1 MARRRKRKQTDETLV
16 DLVEVTDQASDFFE
30 RNQMKILGG
39 LTLLVLLIGGYFF
52 YSQFVKAPKERD
64 ATAQMVQAQVQFEKD
79 SFALALTNPGGGF
92 SGFLDI
98 IDNFNGT
105 KAANTAQYYA
115 GISYL
120 HLGQYDAAIDYLS
133 SFSPDNTV
141 LEYTKYGAIGDAYSE
156 KNDYTNALSFYEK
169 AVDVGANEVLASYY
183 LKKIGLLHE
192 KQGQFAAA
200 KTAFEKIKEKYPNSQ
215 EGTDIDKYIARVSV
229 KS

>member
-1 MARRRKRKQTDETLV
+1 MARRRRKKKQSDETLV

-52 YSQFVKAPKERD
+52 YNQFVKAPKEKD
-64 ATAQMVQAQVQFEKD
+64 AMAQMVQAQVQFEKD

-98 IDNFNGT
+98 IDNFKGT

-120 HLGQYDAAIDYLS
+120 HLGQYDAAIDYLN
-133 SFSPDNTV
+133 SFSPNNTV

-156 KNDYTNALSFYEK
+156 KTTMQMPYLFMKKPQMLEK
-169 AVDVGANEVLASYY
+169 M
-183 LKKIGLLHE
+183 
-192 KQGQFAAA
+192 
-200 KTAFEKIKEKYPNSQ
+200 
-215 EGTDIDKYIARVSV
+215 